1 MAMFFLFFIE
11 GGICS
16 CIGSV
21 PSQEQLTADDE
32 DVLEEE
38 NIVKQ
43 QTREGILDSNV
54 AVQIRGLVKT
64 YPGTTK
70 IGCCS
75 CKRTSSYHALK
86 VKNLF

>member
-1 MAMFFLFFIE
+1 MTE
-11 GGICS
+11 GGVCS

-21 PSQEQLTADDE
+21 PTLEHVIPDDE

-38 NIVKQ
+38 NTVKSQ
-43 QTREGILDSNV
+43 ANERLPNSNV

-70 IGCCS
+70 IGCCT
-75 CKRTSSYHALK
+75 CKKTSSYHALK
-86 VKNLF
+86 ARQTNY